1 MLKAVELLAKK
12 SKSISNCDLMTQ
24 IIKKI
29 ALRVNKIDKAA
40 NYCEWINFIKN
51 NVLKD
56 CCDSIKELKNKM
68 MEHFKYSTDKY
79 SRNDARLDFLKIS
92 VEDIQHDDLKLA
104 IEKFKS
110 NSYDITQQIENSQ
123 ENIFMHNI
131 ARNLNCKIPN
141 LKYLEL
147 FEKSLTTYYDIES
160 WVRYKLNLNNVE
172 NLSSSKY
179 LLDLLSEYIEKG
191 LEFYKNDP
199 YGYSRLV
206 LTSLKIGNLNY
217 YFNY

>member
-1 MLKAVELLAKK
+1 MLKAVEFLAKK

-40 NYCEWINFIKN
+40 SYFEWINLIKT

-56 CCDSIKELKNKM
+56 CCDTIKELKNKM
-68 MEHFKYSTDKY
+68 MEHFKYSTHKY

-92 VEDIQHDDLKLA
+92 VDDIQHDHLKLA

-110 NSYDITQQIENSQ
+110 NSYDIIQQIENSQ
-123 ENIFMHNI
+123 ENIFMHNFS
-131 ARNLNCKIPN
+131 RNFCKIPD

-160 WVRYKLNLNNVE
+160 WVRYKLNLSNVE
-172 NLSSSKY
+172 NLGSSKY
-179 LLDLLSEYIEKG
+179 LLDLLSEYVEKG
-191 LEFYKNDP
+191 SEFYKNDP